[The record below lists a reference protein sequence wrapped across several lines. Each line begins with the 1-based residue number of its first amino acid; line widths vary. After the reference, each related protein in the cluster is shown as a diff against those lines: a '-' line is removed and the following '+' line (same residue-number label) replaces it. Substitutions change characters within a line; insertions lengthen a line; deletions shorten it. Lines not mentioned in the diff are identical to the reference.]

1 MVVRAPA
8 DRRFRRAH
16 VRPARRRRPWIIR
29 GSVLGGV
36 IVLMVLAT
44 LTAYGAVRLASS
56 SQALVVKDMTVNG
69 NLRLSRGEIIALL
82 DGIQGT
88 NMLTL
93 DLEHFRQ
100 RLMGSPWVADADIRR
115 VLPSTIVVVIFE
127 REPIGIG
134 RFGNDLYLMDGRAA
148 IIDTYGPPHADLDL
162 PIIDGLAATGH
173 NNEMLVDT
181 ARGILAVSL
190 LQALT
195 IRPDIAKQVSQIDVS
210 DLRNAM
216 VVFKGDSTAVR
227 VGEQDFVRRLQ
238 AYLDLM
244 PALRERIP
252 NIDYVDLRFD
262 GRIYVRPH
270 KAVTQ
275 AQSELEDLSG
285 S

>member
-16 VRPARRRRPWIIR
+16 VRPARRRPWIIR
-29 GSVLGGV
+29 GWVHRGVL
-36 IVLMVLAT
+36 VLMVLGT
-44 LTAYGAVRLASS
+44 LTTYGVVRLASS

-69 NLRLSRGEIIALL
+69 KLRLSHGEVVALL
-82 DGIQGT
+82 DGIQGA

-115 VLPSTIVVVIFE
+115 VLPSTVVVVILE

-134 RFGNDLYLMDGRAA
+134 RFGNNLYLIDGRAA

-162 PIIDGLAATGH
+162 PIIDGLAAAGH
-173 NNEMLVDT
+173 GNGIRVDA

-190 LQALT
+190 IQALT
-195 IRPDIAKQVSQIDVS
+195 ARPDIAKQISQIDVA

-244 PALRERIP
+244 PVLRERIP

-270 KAVTQ
+270 QAITQ
-275 AQSELEDLSG
+275 VQSKPEDLSG